1 VSETRVGGS
10 APAAPTVLRMVLGKR
25 LRQLREQAGV
35 SFDEAARAIEVTALT
50 VRRMEKAEVGLRI
63 PYVKELLRT
72 YGVSDTEIE
81 DFLSLAREANQPGWW
96 HKFRDVLP
104 EWFSAYVSLESE
116 AQVIRLYEPQYVPG
130 LLQTHDYAAALL
142 RVGFP
147 NVSPEDVD
155 RRVALRLRR
164 QDLLVKPE
172 APAIWAILDETVL
185 RRPVGGSEVMR
196 AQIDRLVEATERPKI
211 RIQIMRFAAGPHPGA
226 YGPFHYFRFGFSELP
241 DIVYTEGL
249 AGAQYVDQPAEV
261 VTYLEV
267 LDRMSV
273 QAEPVART
281 RDILAALRKEL

>member
-1 VSETRVGGS
+1 MSETRVGGS

-72 YGVSDTEIE
+72 YGVSGAEIE

-116 AQVIRLYEPQYVPG
+116 AAVIRLYEPQYVPG
-130 LLQTHDYAAALL
+130 LLQTHDYAAALM

-147 NVSPEDVD
+147 NASPEDVD

-172 APAIWAILDETVL
+172 APAVWAILDETVL
-185 RRPVGGSEVMR
+185 RRPVGGPAVMR
-196 AQIDRLVEATERPKI
+196 AQLDRLAEATERPKV

-226 YGPFHYFRFGFSELP
+226 FGPFHYFRFGFSELP

-249 AGAQYVDQPAEV
+249 AGAQYVDQPADV

>member
-147 NVSPEDVD
+147 NASPEDVD

>member
-1 VSETRVGGS
+1 MSETRSGGS

-25 LRQLREQAGV
+25 LRQLRERAGV
-35 SFDEAARAIEVTALT
+35 SFDDAARAIEVTALT

-72 YGVSDTEIE
+72 YGVSSTEIE

-116 AQVIRLYEPQYVPG
+116 AAVIRLYEPQYVPG
-130 LLQTHDYAAALL
+130 LLQTHDYAAALI

-147 NVSPEDVD
+147 NASPEEVE
-155 RRVALRLRR
+155 RHVALRLRR

-185 RRPVGGSEVMR
+185 RRPVGGPEVMR
-196 AQIDRLVEATERPKI
+196 EQIDRLVEATERPKV

-249 AGAQYVDQPAEV
+249 AGAQYVDQPADV

>member
-1 VSETRVGGS
+1 MSETRSGGS
-10 APAAPTVLRMVLGKR
+10 APAAPTVLRMVLGRR
-25 LRQLREQAGV
+25 LRHLRERAGV
-35 SFDEAARAIEVTALT
+35 SFDDAARAIEVTALT

-72 YGVSDTEIE
+72 YGVPGTEIE

-116 AQVIRLYEPQYVPG
+116 AAVIRLYEPQYVPG
-130 LLQTHDYAAALL
+130 LLQTHDYAAALI

-147 NVSPEDVD
+147 NASPEEVE
-155 RRVALRLRR
+155 RHVALRLRR
-164 QDLLVKPE
+164 QDLLAKPE
-172 APAIWAILDETVL
+172 APALWAVLDETVL
-185 RRPVGGSEVMR
+185 RRPVGGPEVMR
-196 AQIDRLVEATERPKI
+196 AQIDRLAEATERPKV

-249 AGAQYVDQPAEV
+249 ASARYVDQPADV